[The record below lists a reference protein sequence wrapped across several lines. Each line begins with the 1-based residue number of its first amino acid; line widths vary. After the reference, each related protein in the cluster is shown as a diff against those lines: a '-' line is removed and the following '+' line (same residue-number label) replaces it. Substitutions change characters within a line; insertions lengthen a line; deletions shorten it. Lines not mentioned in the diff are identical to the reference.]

1 MTSQK
6 SDYPVEPVEVQV
18 FPVDG
23 GSGVDWGPPLVHVFV
38 EFRHQEVLRLGSVLF
53 KEIVVELRLFTRLSG
68 RRRLTLKQGSND
80 TQLHKSNGQIL
91 QLSMRNFN
99 ILILW
104 LKSEQN

>member
-68 RRRLTLKQGSND
+68 RSRLTLKKKDQMIHNYTSQTVKFCNY
-80 TQLHKSNGQIL
+80 Q
-91 QLSMRNFN
+91 
-99 ILILW
+99 
-104 LKSEQN
+104 